1 MGLFDFFSSRKK
13 TQRQPQQSEAQL
25 QLDMFD
31 NLSQTQK
38 FAMVAMLASLAAAP
52 TNAERT
58 AMVQKMMMTDAAMM
72 GITENMFL
80 DYMQTHTKPTHQTV
94 MSTLKT
100 ITDTMI
106 KEWLIYSGFSI
117 CAVNQNEKA
126 LYIFFDWWQQLGYNH
141 EEIECVIKKMDAI
154 CKEFNNI

>member
-141 EEIECVIKKMDAI
+141 EEIECVVKKMDAI

>member
-1 MGLFDFFSSRKK
+1 MGLFNLFSSSKK
-13 TQRQPQQSEAQL
+13 TQRQSQQSEAQL

-80 DYMQTHTKPTHQTV
+80 DYMQTHTRPTHQTV

-100 ITDTMI
+100 ITDTMV
-106 KEWLIYSGFSI
+106 KEWLIYCGFSI
-117 CAVNQNEKA
+117 CAVNQNQKA

-141 EEIECVIKKMDAI
+141 EEIECVVKKMDAI

>member
-1 MGLFDFFSSRKK
+1 MGLFNFFSSSKK

-141 EEIECVIKKMDAI
+141 EEIECVVKKMDAI
-154 CKEFNNI
+154 CKEFDNI

>member
-31 NLSQTQK
+31 NISQSQK
-38 FAMVAMLASLAAAP
+38 FAMIAMLASLAAAP
-52 TNAERT
+52 ANAERT
-58 AMVQKMMMTDAAMM
+58 AMAQKMMLTDAAMM

-80 DYMQTHTKPTHQTV
+80 DYMQTYTKPTHQTV

-106 KEWLIYSGFSI
+106 KEWLIYCGFSI
-117 CAVNQNEKA
+117 SAVNQNEKA

-141 EEIECVIKKMDAI
+141 EEIECVVKKMDAI

>member
-52 TNAERT
+52 ANAERT
-58 AMVQKMMMTDAAMM
+58 AMAQKMMLTDAAMM

-106 KEWLIYSGFSI
+106 KEWLIYCGFSI
-117 CAVNQNEKA
+117 S
-126 LYIFFDWWQQLGYNH
+126 IFS
-141 EEIECVIKKMDAI
+141 
-154 CKEFNNI
+154 

>member
-1 MGLFDFFSSRKK
+1 MGLFNFFSSRKK

-141 EEIECVIKKMDAI
+141 KEIECVIKKMDAI

>member
-1 MGLFDFFSSRKK
+1 MGFFNLFSSHKETTK
-13 TQRQPQQSEAQL
+13 QPQQNEAQF
-25 QLDMFD
+25 QSTMFA

-38 FAMVAMLASLAAAP
+38 YAMITMLASLAAAP
-52 TNAERT
+52 ANAERT
-58 AMVQKMMMTDAAMM
+58 AMAQKMMLTDAAMM

-106 KEWLIYSGFSI
+106 KEWLIYCGFSI

>member
-1 MGLFDFFSSRKK
+1 MGLFNLFSSSKK
-13 TQRQPQQSEAQL
+13 TQRQSQQSEAQL

-80 DYMQTHTKPTHQTV
+80 DYMQTHTRPTHQTV
-94 MSTLKT
+94 MST
-100 ITDTMI
+100 
-106 KEWLIYSGFSI
+106 
-117 CAVNQNEKA
+117 
-126 LYIFFDWWQQLGYNH
+126 
-141 EEIECVIKKMDAI
+141 
-154 CKEFNNI
+154 

>member
-1 MGLFDFFSSRKK
+1 MGVFDFFSSRKK

-52 TNAERT
+52 TNDERI

-80 DYMQTHTKPTHQTV
+80 NYMQTHTKPTHQTV

-100 ITDTMI
+100 ITDTTI
-106 KEWLIYSGFSI
+106 KEWLIYCGFSI
-117 CAVNQNEKA
+117 CAINQNEKA
-126 LYIFFDWWQQLGYNH
+126 FCIFFDWWQQLGYNH
-141 EEIECVIKKMDAI
+141 EEIESVVKKMDAI
-154 CKEFNNI
+154 CKEFSHL

>member
-52 TNAERT
+52 TNDERI

-141 EEIECVIKKMDAI
+141 EEIECVVKKMDAI

>member
-80 DYMQTHTKPTHQTV
+80 DYMQTHTRPTHQTV

-100 ITDTMI
+100 ITATMI
-106 KEWLIYSGFSI
+106 KEWLIYCGFSI

-126 LYIFFDWWQQLGYNH
+126 LYIFFDWWQELGYSH

>member
-1 MGLFDFFSSRKK
+1 MGLFNLFSSSKK
-13 TQRQPQQSEAQL
+13 TQRQSQQSEAQL

-141 EEIECVIKKMDAI
+141 EEIECGIKKMDAI

>member
-1 MGLFDFFSSRKK
+1 MGFFNLFSSSKK
-13 TQRQPQQSEAQL
+13 TQRQSQQSEAQL

-141 EEIECVIKKMDAI
+141 EEIECVIKKMDPI